1 MMAGADS
8 NTDLRRVAVVA
19 LTLVIISA
27 ALLWRV
33 IDLHVYRKDF
43 LQQQGDA
50 RYLRVVSE
58 PAHRGVIMDRN
69 GEPLAISTPVDSLWA
84 DPKEL
89 LTAPDKWSG
98 LAKVLS
104 IDLKELS
111 QKLEQNKEREFIYLK
126 RGVAPQLAQ
135 AVMSLEIPG
144 VNTEREYRRY
154 YPSGEVASHLVGVT
168 NIDDAGQEGIE
179 LAYNDWL
186 KATDGSKRVIKDR
199 LGRVVE
205 NVERVT
211 EPQAGKDLILSIDRR
226 IQYLTYR
233 ELKTAVTEN
242 QARSGSAVV
251 LDTRTGEVLAMVN
264 QPSYNPNNRT
274 GLLGDNLRN
283 RAITDVFEPGS
294 TIKPFTVAAA
304 LEAGKFR
311 PDSMINTAPGTLRVG
326 NKTIHDTS
334 NHGLIDVSTVIKKS
348 SNVGASLMALAISPR
363 ELWET
368 FSYVGFGFNSG
379 TGFPGEASGL
389 LSDYSGW
396 RKLDRATMSFG
407 YGISVTAL
415 QLARAYTVFAN
426 DGLLLPVTLV
436 RKASY
441 PDMLTPE
448 PERVMSARTARQ
460 VRKMLELV
468 VSKGGTGNQA
478 QVNGYRIAGKT
489 GTVKVS
495 GDGGYLDDSYH
506 SVFAGMAPASQP
518 RLVMVVVINEPKGDK
533 YYGGAV
539 AAPVFSK
546 VIGGAL
552 RLLDVAPDD
561 LDSLSGARMAYLN
574 GSVAKSA
581 GASVTQ

>member
-1 MMAGADS
+1 MTPGTELRADQG
-8 NTDLRRVAVVA
+8 RVAVVV
-19 LTLVIISA
+19 LSLVILSV
-27 ALLWRV
+27 ALMWRAV
-33 IDLHVYRKDF
+33 DLHVFRKDF

-84 DPKEL
+84 EPQEL
-89 LTAPDKWSG
+89 LTASDKWPQ
-98 LAKVLS
+98 LAQALS
-104 IDLKELS
+104 IDLQELK
-111 QKLEQNKEREFIYLK
+111 QKLARSKEREFVYLK
-126 RGVAPQLAQ
+126 RGVSPQIAET
-135 AVMSLEIPG
+135 VMNLEIPG

-154 YPSGEVASHLVGVT
+154 YPSGEVSSHLVGVT
-168 NIDDAGQEGIE
+168 NIDDEGQEGIE

-233 ELKTAVTEN
+233 ELKAAVTEN
-242 QARSGSAVV
+242 QASSGSAVV

-274 GLLGDNLRN
+274 GLQGDYLRN

-304 LEAGKFR
+304 LEAGKFT
-311 PDSMINTAPGTLRVG
+311 PNTMINTAPGTLRVG

-334 NHGLIDVSTVIKKS
+334 NHGLINVSTVIQKS
-348 SNVGASLMALAISPR
+348 SNVGASLMALAITPR
-363 ELWET
+363 QLWEM

-379 TGFPGEASGL
+379 SGFPGEASGL
-389 LSDYSGW
+389 LSDYSSW
-396 RKLDRATMSFG
+396 RKLDRATLSFG

-426 DGLLLPVTLV
+426 DGMLLPVTLV
-436 RKASY
+436 RQVSY
-441 PDMLTPE
+441 PNQLKPA
-448 PERVMSARTARQ
+448 PERVMSVRTARQ
-460 VRKMLELV
+460 VRKMLESV
-468 VSKGGTGNQA
+468 VSSEGTGRRA
-478 QVNGYRIAGKT
+478 EVNGYRIAGKT
-489 GTVKVS
+489 GTVRVS
-495 GDGGYLDDSYH
+495 GDGGYLDDRYH
-506 SVFAGMAPASQP
+506 SVFAGMAPASDP

-552 RLLDVAPDD
+552 RLLDVPPDD
-561 LDSLSGARMAYLN
+561 LDSLSGARLAYLSDN
-574 GSVAKSA
+574 AAKAAGTSA
-581 GASVTQ
+581 TQ